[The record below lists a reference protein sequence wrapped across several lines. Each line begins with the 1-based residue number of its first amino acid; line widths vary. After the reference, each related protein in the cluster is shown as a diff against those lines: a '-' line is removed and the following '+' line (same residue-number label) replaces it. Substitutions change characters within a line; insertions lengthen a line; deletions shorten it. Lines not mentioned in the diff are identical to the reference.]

1 MGGGLFHRRWFLN
14 ASEKSKRPPDGF
26 LGFDRRSGVRPKRVM
41 PILYADGSVRRV
53 EDLNGDGLINPGS
66 EFERE
71 SQTGYNV
78 GPAELNGTTLVQPQ
92 TIERRPAKGLFE

>member
-1 MGGGLFHRRWFLN
+1 M
-14 ASEKSKRPPDGF
+14 
-26 LGFDRRSGVRPKRVM
+26 RVM
-41 PILYADGSVRRV
+41 PILYADQSVRRV

-66 EFERE
+66 EFEPE

-92 TIERRPAKGLFE
+92 IIERHPAKGLFE